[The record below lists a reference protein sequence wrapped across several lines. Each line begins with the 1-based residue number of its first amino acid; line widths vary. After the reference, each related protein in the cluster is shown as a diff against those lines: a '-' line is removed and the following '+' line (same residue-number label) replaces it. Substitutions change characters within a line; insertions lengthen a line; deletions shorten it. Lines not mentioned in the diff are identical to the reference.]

1 MLKEVLNEKRILN
14 NKCKKRIFE
23 KKILFFISKFFQIK
37 RFSMIFLGGIFMN
50 VKAIMCDI
58 DGTLLSNDGVVA
70 PKTVEMIKKAREQRI
85 LFGLS
90 TGRDVNRIQT
100 LLKSW
105 GIDGLVDMIVGTGGA
120 EIYDYTLDLEKEQYP
135 LDGRLIK
142 SIIKHYEDMDC
153 HFVIPEDGILFAPKD
168 DEHIQMLSKADKVPY
183 QVVNYDEFLQN
194 PKPKLIINCKPEDM
208 DKIIERSK
216 TFHSDE
222 FKSSSHKTASV
233 LYEYMD
239 PRVSKTAGLIEI
251 LKLHHIDIKE
261 IVTFGD
267 ADNDYDM
274 TLNAGV
280 GVVMANGSD
289 KTKSVADYITDDNDH
304 DGIEKFI
311 LGEQK
316 WVKLFLLISMEHY

>member
-1 MLKEVLNEKRILN
+1 MLK
-14 NKCKKRIFE
+14 
-23 KKILFFISKFFQIK
+23 
-37 RFSMIFLGGIFMN
+37 
-50 VKAIMCDI
+50 
-58 DGTLLSNDGVVA
+58 T
-70 PKTVEMIKKAREQRI
+70 
-85 LFGLS
+85 
-90 TGRDVNRIQT
+90 
-100 LLKSW
+100 W

-120 EIYDYTLDLEKEQYP
+120 EIYDYTLDLAKAQYP

-153 HFVIPEDGILFAPKD
+153 NFAIPEDGILFVPKD
-168 DEHIQMLSKADKVPY
+168 DKHIQMLSKAVKIPY

-251 LKLHHIDIKE
+251 LKLHHIDLKE

-267 ADNDYDM
+267 ADNVYDM
-274 TLNAGV
+274 TLHAGV

-289 KTKSVADYITDDNDH
+289 KTKSLADYITDDNDH

-316 WVKLFLLISMEHY
+316 WIKLFLLILMEHY

>member
-1 MLKEVLNEKRILN
+1 
-14 NKCKKRIFE
+14 
-23 KKILFFISKFFQIK
+23 
-37 RFSMIFLGGIFMN
+37 MN

-194 PKPKLIINCKPEDM
+194 PKPKLIIN
-208 DKIIERSK
+208 
-216 TFHSDE
+216 
-222 FKSSSHKTASV
+222 
-233 LYEYMD
+233 
-239 PRVSKTAGLIEI
+239 
-251 LKLHHIDIKE
+251 
-261 IVTFGD
+261 
-267 ADNDYDM
+267 
-274 TLNAGV
+274 
-280 GVVMANGSD
+280 
-289 KTKSVADYITDDNDH
+289 
-304 DGIEKFI
+304 
-311 LGEQK
+311 
-316 WVKLFLLISMEHY
+316 

>member
-1 MLKEVLNEKRILN
+1 
-14 NKCKKRIFE
+14 
-23 KKILFFISKFFQIK
+23 
-37 RFSMIFLGGIFMN
+37 
-50 VKAIMCDI
+50 
-58 DGTLLSNDGVVA
+58 
-70 PKTVEMIKKAREQRI
+70 MIKKAREQRI

-90 TGRDVNRIQT
+90 TGRDVNSIQT

-105 GIDGLVDMIVGTGGA
+105 GIDDLVDMIVGTGGA
-120 EIYDYTLDLEKEQYP
+120 EIYDYTLDLEKAQYP

-153 HFVIPEDGILFAPKD
+153 NFVIPEDGILFAPKD

-194 PKPKLIINCKPEDM
+194 LKPKLIINCKPEDM
-208 DKIIERSK
+208 DKIIKRSK

-222 FKSSSHKTASV
+222 FKSSSHKTANV

-251 LKLHHIDIKE
+251 LKPHHIDLKE

-267 ADNDYDM
+267 ADNGYDM
-274 TLNAGV
+274 ILNAGV
-280 GVVMANGSD
+280 GIVMANGSD
-289 KTKSVADYITDDNDH
+289 KTKSVADYITDDNDY
-304 DGIEKFI
+304 DGIGNYIEKFI

-316 WVKLFLLISMEHY
+316 WVKLFLLMLMEHY

>member
-1 MLKEVLNEKRILN
+1 
-14 NKCKKRIFE
+14 
-23 KKILFFISKFFQIK
+23 
-37 RFSMIFLGGIFMN
+37 MN

-58 DGTLLSNDGVVA
+58 DGTLLSSDGVVTL
-70 PKTVEMIKKAREQRI
+70 KTVEMIKKAREQRI

-90 TGRDVNRIQT
+90 TGRDVNSIQT

-120 EIYDYTLDLEKEQYP
+120 EIYDYTLDLEKAQYP

-153 HFVIPEDGILFAPKD
+153 NFAIPEDGILFVPKD
-168 DEHIQMLSKADKVPY
+168 DKHIQMLSKAVKIPY
-183 QVVNYDEFLQN
+183 QVINYDEFLQN

-222 FKSSSHKTASV
+222 FKSSS
-233 LYEYMD
+233 L
-239 PRVSKTAGLIEI
+239 KTAGLIEI
-251 LKLHHIDIKE
+251 LKLHHIDLKE

-267 ADNDYDM
+267 ADNVYDM
-274 TLNAGV
+274 TLHAGV

-289 KTKSVADYITDDNDH
+289 KTKSVADYITDDNDY
-304 DGIEKFI
+304 DGIGNYIEKFI

-316 WVKLFLLISMEHY
+316 WVKLFLLMLMEHY